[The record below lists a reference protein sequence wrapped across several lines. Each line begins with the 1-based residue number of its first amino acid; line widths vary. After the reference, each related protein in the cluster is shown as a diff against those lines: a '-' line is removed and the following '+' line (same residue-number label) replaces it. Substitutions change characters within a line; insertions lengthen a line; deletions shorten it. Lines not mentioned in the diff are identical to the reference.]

1 MRGCWLSGDHNP
13 LFFLLKEFRMN
24 GKPIPR
30 NKDGLIE
37 RACLN
42 CGKIRCASHT
52 PPRPL
57 CKSCGKKHYFKS
69 HPPVGLKNIGDMD
82 IIIKE
87 YESGRSLKSLGEQ
100 YGVDAM
106 TIRKKILT
114 NGGKTKTVAEA
125 GRETHKK
132 HNTIS
137 IAHAKIREMCKTGE
151 FQRNRSAMLQGIP
164 IEEWKGFITPENARL
179 VASPEYKQWQKAVF
193 KRDNNTCRLCGRLR
207 CTIAAHHIYMKAK
220 YPDRVLDVDNGI
232 TLCDK
237 CHHKTIGNEADFID
251 IFVSLLEGDLCG
263 KKQQG

>member
-1 MRGCWLSGDHNP
+1 
-13 LFFLLKEFRMN
+13 MN

-57 CKSCGKKHYFKS
+57 CKSCGKKHYYKS
-69 HPPVGLKNIGDMD
+69 NPPAGFKNIGNID

-100 YGVDAM
+100 HNTSAV
-106 TIRKKILT
+106 TIRNKILAH
-114 NGGKTKTVAEA
+114 GGKTRTITEA
-125 GRETHKK
+125 NKESHKK
-132 HNTIS
+132 YNTIS
-137 IAHAKIREMCKTGE
+137 IARKRITEMCKTGE
-151 FQRNRSAMLQGIP
+151 FQKNMSARLQGIP
-164 IEEWKGFITPENARL
+164 IEEWKGFITPENERL

-193 KRDNNTCRLCGRLR
+193 ERDNKTCQLCGQMY
-207 CTIAAHHIYMKAK
+207 CPIAAHHIYMKAK

-237 CHHKTIGNEADFID
+237 CHHTTIGHEAEFIN
-251 IFVSLLEGDLCG
+251 IFVSLLQGDLCG
-263 KKQQG
+263 EKR